1 MKICDKCKKKNC
13 AYRNIAFKNMTIYCN
28 ENCAA
33 KIKAE
38 CDAIATED
46 FRKVIDALK
55 TGNFQLAGVKGIIT
69 QAECILNVADNKFE
83 EV

>member
-13 AYRNIAFKNMTIYCN
+13 AYRNIAFKDMTIYCN

-33 KIKAE
+33 EIKAE

-46 FRKVIDALK
+46 FRKVIQSLK
-55 TGNFQLAGVKGIIT
+55 AGNFQLVKGILT
-69 QAECILNVADNKFE
+69 QAECILNVADNKIIY
-83 EV
+83 

>member
-38 CDAIATED
+38 CDTIATAD
-46 FRKVIDALK
+46 FRKVIQVLK
-55 TGNFQLAGVKGIIT
+55 AGNFQLVKGILT

>member
-38 CDAIATED
+38 CDTIATED
-46 FRKVIDALK
+46 FRKVIQALK
-55 TGNFQLAGVKGIIT
+55 AGNFQLVKGILA

-83 EV
+83 EA

>member
-13 AYRNIAFKNMTIYCN
+13 IYRNIAFENMTIYCS
-28 ENCAA
+28 EHCAA
-33 KIKAE
+33 ELKAE
-38 CDAIATED
+38 CDTIATAD

-55 TGNFQLAGVKGIIT
+55 AGNFQLAGIKGIIK

>member
-38 CDAIATED
+38 CDTIATED
-46 FRKVIDALK
+46 FRKVIQTLK
-55 TGNFQLAGVKGIIT
+55 AGNFQLVKGILI
-69 QAECILNVADNKFE
+69 QAECILNVADNKIIR
-83 EV
+83 

>member
-38 CDAIATED
+38 CDTIATDD
-46 FRKVIDALK
+46 FRKAIQALK
-55 TGNFQLAGVKGIIT
+55 AGNFQLVKGILT
-69 QAECILNVADNKFE
+69 QAECILNVADNKIIR
-83 EV
+83 